1 MMKPI
6 SLRIRAAESNAR
18 ARQILR
24 RVDEKER
31 LQRRVKWLAM
41 KAVVS
46 IREMRTDATKLNLL
60 NRRAGWS
67 PPKSGPKSDDDWQAE
82 VQRVESILLKISRMG
97 V

>member
-1 MMKPI
+1 MVKPI
-6 SLRIRAAESNAR
+6 SLRIRWAESNAR

-46 IREMRTDATKLNLL
+46 IREMRTEATKLNQLK
-60 NRRAGWS
+60 RRAGWT
-67 PPKSGPKSDDDWQAE
+67 PKSDADWQAE
-82 VQRVESILLKISRMG
+82 VLRVESILLKISRMG
-97 V
+97 P